1 MKMSKLVIN
10 PPPGCLKAWERA
22 ASAAALPVDKWA
34 IKACNTAAGHRP
46 SNTGF
51 LGVSDSAPKRMA
63 FRVNWSEGGVKKST
77 TMAYT
82 PATREERLK
91 EAFEFLEARERGEPR
106 LPTRRGR
113 KPLENDQTVP
123 TAGAVGD
130 SE

>member
-10 PPPGCLKAWERA
+10 PPPGCLKAWQRA
-22 ASAAALPVDKWA
+22 ASAAAVPVDKWA

-51 LGVSDSAPKRMA
+51 LGVSDSAPKRLA
-63 FRVNWSEGGVKKST
+63 FRVNWSEDGVKKST

-82 PATREERLK
+82 PATRDARLR

-106 LPTRRGR
+106 PPARRGR
-113 KPLENDQTVP
+113 KPLENVSDQA
-123 TAGAVGD
+123 TARK
-130 SE
+130 